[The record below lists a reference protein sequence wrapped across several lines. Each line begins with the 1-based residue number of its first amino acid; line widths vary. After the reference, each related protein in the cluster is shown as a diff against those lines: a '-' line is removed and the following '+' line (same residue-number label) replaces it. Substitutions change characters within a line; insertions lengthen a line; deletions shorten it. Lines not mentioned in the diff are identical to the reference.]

1 MPNDFKTQR
10 DYIMIYHTAFVDALI
25 TVIAERACQHYYAVH
40 HSPHALPFTSQ
51 IFIYAG
57 LPLHLQ
63 GFAED
68 LISDEKPHHSRH
80 YALVPDVRGKL
91 ACWIVQNRM
100 GLDGIP
106 GDTKEKFSRK
116 YKRKAMSTWYEDC
129 FRWMFGIDVHE
140 ARDTHLGIT
149 RVEVKKEPEGS
160 NAGAD
165 EDEPMP
171 VKKFRKVS
179 IRKTLRTSKAAS
191 NAVAKD
197 STIIPSATV
206 AQKMKGGRKRK
217 IIDTKV
223 KKSK

>member
-10 DYIMIYHTAFVDALI
+10 DYFIIYHTAFVDALI

-106 GDTKEKFSRK
+106 GDNKENSS
-116 YKRKAMSTWYEDC
+116 KRHKRRAMSTWYEEC
-129 FRWMFGIDVHE
+129 FRWMFGMDVHE
-140 ARDTHLGIT
+140 ASDTHLGIT
-149 RVEVKKEPEGS
+149 RVEVKKEPEKS
-160 NAGAD
+160 KAEAD
-165 EDEPMP
+165 EGDPMP
-171 VKKFRKVS
+171 IKRFRKAS
-179 IRKTLRTSKAAS
+179 IRKTSRTSKASS

-197 STIIPSATV
+197 STIIPSAPVT
-206 AQKMKGGRKRK
+206 QKMMGGRKRK
-217 IIDTKV
+217 IIEAKV